1 MITEPLNDKGQSY
14 DVSAYDRVGYH
25 ATAMTACTAIE
36 RIGFLPHKILNDSEH
51 DYLLRIA
58 ADNSLDTDFYRQ
70 WLAMRS
76 VTFPKTIGEA
86 KTHVQ
91 NGKAGGQGLINI
103 DRLLTELGKVGAS
116 VDSTFVDP
124 IQARL
129 QLIRESEPVIYAV
142 DLPDLGE
149 RLVDKPL
156 GNLYQYYWDPNAEL
170 PAVSEIDPSRLIAK
184 LTL

>member
-1 MITEPLNDKGQSY
+1 MITEPLDDECPSY
-14 DVSAYDRVGYH
+14 DVSKYDKVGFH
-25 ATAMTACTAIE
+25 ATATTACAAIE
-36 RIGFLPHKILNDSEH
+36 RIGFLPHKILNDREH
-51 DYLLRIA
+51 DDLLRIA
-58 ADNSLDTDFYRQ
+58 ADNSLDTDFYSQ

-76 VTFPKTIGEA
+76 VTFTKTPGEA

-103 DRLLTELGKVGAS
+103 DRLLRELGKVGAS
-116 VDSTFVDP
+116 VDSTFVDT

-129 QLIRESEPVIYAV
+129 QLIRDSEPVIYAV
-142 DLPDLGE
+142 DLSDLGK
-149 RLVDKPL
+149 RLVDKPP
-156 GNLYQYYWDPNAEL
+156 GDFYQYYWDPDADL